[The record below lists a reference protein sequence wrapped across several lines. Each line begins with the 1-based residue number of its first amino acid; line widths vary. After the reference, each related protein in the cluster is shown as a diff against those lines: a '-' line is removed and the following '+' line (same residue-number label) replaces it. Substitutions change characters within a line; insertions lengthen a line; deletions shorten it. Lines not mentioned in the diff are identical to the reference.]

1 MFAKVSA
8 FAAFASV
15 ASAVALE
22 ATPVMS
28 AMVAPTHAAPAEDM
42 GGVFG
47 DLSFLDDMSS
57 FEDAAAKR
65 RLYVKEQERLHD
77 VRATKANEHFA
88 AKHNARVAAK
98 AAADFDAALKTREA
112 ALAAAKVA
120 HEAAKNV
127 HAAAKADRKTK
138 AGLLAAAKAEHAQA
152 EAELKE
158 ATEEREHL
166 DELIS
171 KTKDV
176 LAHLEESLS

>member
-28 AMVAPTHAAPAEDM
+28 AMVAPSVAAPAEDM
-42 GGVFG
+42 GAMFG

-65 RLYVKEQERLHD
+65 AAYVKEQERLHD
-77 VRATKANEHFA
+77 VRVTKANEHFA
-88 AKHNARVAAK
+88 AKHNLAVASK
-98 AAADFDAALKTREA
+98 AASDFDAALKKREA
-112 ALAAAKVA
+112 ELAAAKAA
-120 HEAAKNV
+120 HEAAIHV
-127 HAAAKADRKTK
+127 HAAAKADKKTK
-138 AGLLAAAKAEHAQA
+138 AGLLAAAKADHAQA

-166 DELIS
+166 DSLIS

-176 LAHLEESLS
+176 LAHLEKGLS

>member
-28 AMVAPTHAAPAEDM
+28 SMVAPATAAPADN
-42 GGVFG
+42 GAVFG

-65 RLYVKEQERLHD
+65 ALYVAEQERLHD
-77 VRATKANEHFA
+77 VRVTKANEHFA
-88 AKHNARVAAK
+88 AKHNLAVARK
-98 AAADFDAALKTREA
+98 AAADFDAALKKREA
-112 ALAAAKVA
+112 ELAAAKAA
-120 HEAAKNV
+120 HEAAVNV
-127 HAAAKADRKTK
+127 HAAAKADKKTK
-138 AGLLAAAKAEHAQA
+138 AGLLAAAKADHANA

-158 ATEEREHL
+158 ATAEREHL
-166 DELIS
+166 DGLIS

-176 LAHLEESLS
+176 LAHLEKGLS